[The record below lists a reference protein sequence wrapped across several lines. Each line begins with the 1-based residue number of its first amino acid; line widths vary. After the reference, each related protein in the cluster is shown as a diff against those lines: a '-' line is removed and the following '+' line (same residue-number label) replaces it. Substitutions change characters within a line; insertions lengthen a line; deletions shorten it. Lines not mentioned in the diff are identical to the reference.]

1 MLQSQ
6 TMIKMF
12 QINIF
17 FQGKAK
23 KIKQKIKLY
32 RHKLKMVKALNLT
45 KPKNKMKKPLKKKR
59 QRCIEAS
66 CFTNHKGKHEQFD
79 IF

>member
-1 MLQSQ
+1 
-6 TMIKMF
+6 
-12 QINIF
+12 
-17 FQGKAK
+17 
-23 KIKQKIKLY
+23 
-32 RHKLKMVKALNLT
+32 MVKALNLT

-79 IF
+79 IWKYFILHLSNSDLLVTFLF